1 MTENILEGQK
11 CLCKQD
17 HKAILFFAE
26 NQVDRTSRYA
36 IIILLVSTLI
46 VFVNP
51 SLQVIT
57 GPVLAAC
64 FIYLYFKGYQSFVT
78 SVIIVANDSL
88 GCIFMGHISFP
99 YLLLGLVLLSFAK
112 GKFRIRIRSS
122 QLIGG
127 LIMILTLIQLFSFH
141 IISAKGVLYT
151 VTFIIASGYNLK
163 KSEENVELFFKGVA
177 ITVCL
182 ISLHTCITGGVEF
195 YELNEYSTE
204 FLRKGILGVG
214 IGDSNYSTLLLNI
227 GIACTLFDRNFKWYM
242 KVGITLLNLFA
253 MTVTLSTSG
262 IIGFLLT
269 LMGFVI
275 VRRSSIPSKVWKS
288 ILLLLGMVLLF
299 DLYINLP
306 STMQNET
313 INAYIDRMQDKLFLV
328 QSGDI
333 SSFTTNRSSIADQKL
348 DYFINGQGV
357 IKQLFGFNSL
367 FADGSN
373 AVSHNT
379 YIDLLLQ
386 IGLVGMILTLGHI
399 VISGIRAWKDK
410 SRNRRDLLLKL
421 LILYYFFN
429 LSLYQGSLFSLAYLV
444 LIIF

>member
-1 MTENILEGQK
+1 MPENVLGGRK
-11 CLCKQD
+11 CLRKQD

-26 NQVDRTSRYA
+26 DQVDQTSRYVIA
-36 IIILLVSTLI
+36 ILLVSI
-46 VFVNP
+46 FCVFINS

-64 FIYLYFKGYQSFVT
+64 FIYLYCKGYQAFVT

-88 GCIFMGHISFP
+88 GCIFMGNISFP
-99 YLLLGLVLLSFAK
+99 YLLLGLILFSLLKEQFK
-112 GKFRIRIRSS
+112 IKIRRS
-122 QLIGG
+122 QLIGAF
-127 LIMILTLIQLFSFH
+127 IMLLTLVQLFSFH
-141 IISAKGVLYT
+141 IISVKGILYT

-163 KSEENVELFFKGVA
+163 KDEDVELFFKGVA
-177 ITVCL
+177 ITVFL

-195 YELNEYSTE
+195 YELNEYSIE

-227 GIACTLFDRNFKWYM
+227 GIACALFDRNFKWYM
-242 KVGITLLNLFA
+242 KLGITFFELFA
-253 MTVTLSTSG
+253 MTVTLSASG
-262 IIGFLLT
+262 LIGLLLT
-269 LMGFVI
+269 LMGFV
-275 VRRSSIPSKVWKS
+275 VVKRGSIPSKVWKS

-299 DLYINLP
+299 NLYINLP

-313 INAYIDRMQDKLFLV
+313 INAYIDRMQDKLFLL

-333 SSFTTNRSSIADQKL
+333 SSFTTNRSSIADQKM
-348 DYFINGQGV
+348 DYFMNGQGV
-357 IKQLFGFNSL
+357 LKQLFGFNSL

-373 AVSHNT
+373 ALPHNT

-399 VISGIRAWKDK
+399 VTSSIRAWKDK
-410 SRNRRDLLLKL
+410 NRNRRDLLLKL
-421 LILYYFFN
+421 LMLYYFLN
-429 LSLYQGSLFSLAYLV
+429 LSLYHGSLFSLAYLV
-444 LIIF
+444 LIIL

>member
-1 MTENILEGQK
+1 MPENVLGGRK
-11 CLCKQD
+11 CLRKQD

-26 NQVDRTSRYA
+26 DQVDQTSRYVIA
-36 IIILLVSTLI
+36 ILLVSI
-46 VFVNP
+46 FCVFINS

-64 FIYLYFKGYQSFVT
+64 FIYLYCKGYQAFVT

-88 GCIFMGHISFP
+88 GCTFMGHISFP

-112 GKFRIRIRSS
+112 GKFRSRIRSS

-141 IISAKGVLYT
+141 IISVKGVLYT

-262 IIGFLLT
+262 LIGFLLT

-275 VRRSSIPSKVWKS
+275 VKRSSIPSKVWKS

-333 SSFTTNRSSIADQKL
+333 SSFTTNRSSIADQKM
-348 DYFINGQGV
+348 DYFMNGQGV
-357 IKQLFGFNSL
+357 LKQLFGFNSL

-373 AVSHNT
+373 VVPHNT

-399 VISGIRAWKDK
+399 VTSSIRAWKDK
-410 SRNRRDLLLKL
+410 NRNRRDLLLKL
-421 LILYYFFN
+421 LMLYYFLN
-429 LSLYQGSLFSLAYLV
+429 LSLYHGSLFSLAYLV
-444 LIIF
+444 LIIL

>member
-1 MTENILEGQK
+1 MPENVLGGRK
-11 CLCKQD
+11 CLRKQD

-26 NQVDRTSRYA
+26 DQVDQTSRYVIA
-36 IIILLVSTLI
+36 ILLVSI
-46 VFVNP
+46 FCVFINS

-64 FIYLYFKGYQSFVT
+64 FIYLYCKGYQAFVT

-88 GCIFMGHISFP
+88 GCIFMGNISFP
-99 YLLLGLVLLSFAK
+99 YLLLGLILFSLLKEQFK
-112 GKFRIRIRSS
+112 IKIRRS

-127 LIMILTLIQLFSFH
+127 FIMLLTLVQLFSFH
-141 IISAKGVLYT
+141 IISVKGILYT

-163 KSEENVELFFKGVA
+163 KDEDVELFFKGVA
-177 ITVCL
+177 ITVFL

-195 YELNEYSTE
+195 YELNEYSIE

-227 GIACTLFDRNFKWYM
+227 GIACALFDRNFKWYM
-242 KVGITLLNLFA
+242 KLGITFFELFA
-253 MTVTLSTSG
+253 MTVTLSASG
-262 IIGFLLT
+262 LIGLLLS
-269 LMGFVI
+269 LMGFV
-275 VRRSSIPSKVWKS
+275 VVKRGSIPSKVWKS

-299 DLYINLP
+299 NLYINLP

-333 SSFTTNRSSIADQKL
+333 SSFTTNRSSIADQKM
-348 DYFINGQGV
+348 DYFMNGQGAL
-357 IKQLFGFNSL
+357 KQLFGFNSL

-373 AVSHNT
+373 AVPHNT

-399 VISGIRAWKDK
+399 VTSSIRAWKDK
-410 SRNRRDLLLKL
+410 NRNRRDLLLKL
-421 LILYYFFN
+421 LMLYYFLN
-429 LSLYQGSLFSLAYLV
+429 LSLYHGSLFSLAYLV
-444 LIIF
+444 IIIL

>member
-1 MTENILEGQK
+1 MAENILEGQK
-11 CLCKQD
+11 RLCKQD
-17 HKAILFFAE
+17 HKAILLFAE
-26 NQVDRTSRYA
+26 DQVDRTSRYA
-36 IIILLVSTLI
+36 IAILLVSI
-46 VFVNP
+46 FSVFINS
-51 SLQVIT
+51 SLQLIT

-64 FIYLYFKGYQSFVT
+64 FIYLYCKGYQAFVT

-99 YLLLGLVLLSFAK
+99 YLLLGLVLFSLLK
-112 GKFRIRIRSS
+112 GKFKIRIRSS

-127 LIMILTLIQLFSFH
+127 LIMLLTLVQLFSFH
-141 IISAKGVLYT
+141 IISVKGILYT

-163 KSEENVELFFKGVA
+163 KDEDVELFFKGVA
-177 ITVCL
+177 MTVFL

-227 GIACTLFDRNFKWYM
+227 GIACTLFDKNFKWYM
-242 KVGITLLNLFA
+242 KLGITLLELFA
-253 MTVTLSTSG
+253 MTVTLSASG
-262 IIGFLLT
+262 LIGFLLT
-269 LMGFVI
+269 LIGFV
-275 VRRSSIPSKVWKS
+275 VVKRGSIPSKIWKS

-299 DLYINLP
+299 NLYINLP

-328 QSGDI
+328 QSGDM
-333 SSFTTNRSSIADQKL
+333 SSFTTNRNSIADQKM

-367 FADGSN
+367 FVDGSN
-373 AVSHNT
+373 AVPHNT

-399 VISGIRAWKDK
+399 VTSSIRAWKDK
-410 SRNRRDLLLKL
+410 NRNRRDLLLKL
-421 LILYYFFN
+421 LMLYYFLN
-429 LSLYQGSLFSLAYLV
+429 LSLYHGSLFSLAYLV
-444 LIIF
+444 LIIL

>member
-1 MTENILEGQK
+1 M
-11 CLCKQD
+11 
-17 HKAILFFAE
+17 
-26 NQVDRTSRYA
+26 NQVKSYIHWGDAYTRG
-36 IIILLVSTLI
+36 
-46 VFVNP
+46 
-51 SLQVIT
+51 IT
-57 GPVLAAC
+57 GRGVGVAVLDTG
-64 FIYLYFKGYQSFVT
+64 IYPHKDFDNR
-78 SVIIVANDSL
+78 IIAFQDIV
-88 GCIFMGHISFP
+88 GRRSFP
-99 YLLLGLVLLSFAK
+99 YDDNGHGTHISAIIGGSGAASD
-112 GKFRIRIRSS
+112 GKFQGMAPES
-122 QLIGG
+122 
-127 LIMILTLIQLFSFH
+127 H
-141 IISAKGVLYT
+141 IISVKGVLYT

-262 IIGFLLT
+262 LIGFLLT

-275 VRRSSIPSKVWKS
+275 VKRSSIPSKVWKS

-333 SSFTTNRSSIADQKL
+333 SSFTTNRSSIADQKM
-348 DYFINGQGV
+348 DYFMNGQGV
-357 IKQLFGFNSL
+357 LKQLFGFNSL

-373 AVSHNT
+373 VVPHNT

-399 VISGIRAWKDK
+399 VTSSIRAWKDK
-410 SRNRRDLLLKL
+410 NRNRRDLLLKL
-421 LILYYFFN
+421 LMLYYFLN
-429 LSLYQGSLFSLAYLV
+429 LSLYHGSLFSLAYLV
-444 LIIF
+444 LIIL